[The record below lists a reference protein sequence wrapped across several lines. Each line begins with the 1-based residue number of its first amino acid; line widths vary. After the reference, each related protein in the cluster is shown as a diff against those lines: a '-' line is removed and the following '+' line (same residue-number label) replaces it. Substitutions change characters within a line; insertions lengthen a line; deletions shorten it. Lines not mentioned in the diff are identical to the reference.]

1 MKKGTVLILLF
12 CQLWGY
18 AQNPKATNFVADG
31 NQLHKKEAFQ
41 QAEAAYREAL
51 SYFDANEKALHNL
64 GNTLYREKDYEQAN
78 QRFFQAQKN
87 STKKTTRHAAFH
99 NIGNAFMQQKN
110 YEKAVD
116 AFKNALRNN
125 PQDEETRYNYA
136 LAKELLEKQK
146 QEQEQNQDQQDQ
158 NQNQDQDQNQDQ
170 QDNDQEGDQ
179 KDKPSDQGEDGDDK
193 NEGKDDNKDNKDKD
207 KEKDKD
213 KDKDKKGDK
222 DKDDKKEPQQPKRK
236 PGQISPEQIK
246 SLLDAM
252 NQQEKNVQDKVN
264 AQKAKGVPVKAKK
277 DW

>member
-158 NQNQDQDQNQDQ
+158 NQNQDQDQDQ

-213 KDKDKKGDK
+213 KDKKGDK
-222 DKDDKKEPQQPKRK
+222 DKDEKKEPQQPKRK

>member
-158 NQNQDQDQNQDQ
+158 NQNQ

>member
-18 AQNPKATNFVADG
+18 TQNPKATNFVADG
-31 NQLHKKEAFQ
+31 NQLHNKEAFQ

-158 NQNQDQDQNQDQ
+158 NQNQNQ

-207 KEKDKD
+207 NEKDKD